1 MTERLRTLVCWSSG
15 KDSAWALY
23 SLQRAPDVEVVG
35 LLTTIN
41 LEVKRVSMHSTRESL
56 LDMQAEAVSL
66 PLRKVFLPDPCPNE
80 AYERAMEDALK
91 EAKAEGVQAIA
102 FGDLFLEDI
111 RRYREE
117 NLAGTGMKPL
127 FPLWG
132 SDTRELALTMV
143 GGGLRAFVVCV
154 DPAVLDP
161 SFAGRTFDRRFLEDL
176 PPEVDPC
183 GERGEFHTFAFQGP
197 MFRTPL
203 AIQPGDI
210 VERAGFVFAD
220 LSPA

>member
-1 MTERLRTLVCWSSG
+1 MTERLRTLVGWSSG

-23 SLQRAPDVEVVG
+23 SLQQVPNVEVVG

-41 LEVKRVSMHSTRESL
+41 LEAKRVAMHSTRESL

-66 PLRKVFLPDPCPNE
+66 PLRKVFIPDPCPNE
-80 AYERAMEDALK
+80 VYERAMEAALR
-91 EAKAEGVQAIA
+91 EARAEGVQAIA

-111 RRYREE
+111 RRYREA
-117 NLAGTGMKPL
+117 NLAGTGIEPL

-143 GGGLRAFVVCV
+143 RGGLRAFVVCV
-154 DPAVLDP
+154 DPKILDP
-161 SFAGRTFDRRFLEDL
+161 SFAGRMYDRRFLEDL
-176 PPEVDPC
+176 PAEVDPC
-183 GERGEFHTFAFQGP
+183 GEHGEFHTFAFQGP
-197 MFRTPL
+197 MFRTPI
-203 AIQPGDI
+203 AVRPGDI
-210 VERAGFVFAD
+210 VERSGFVFAD